1 MKTIKTM
8 LYNVLTFITQ
18 YEWHKIEDI
27 KWRTL
32 PNTHKN
38 GKYGDYTYIKKAEGL
53 VCIHPSHHR
62 VYLFDDKRLDG
73 NKMIRIPLFQSF
85 SKYRIVGISTRDSY
99 YKNGTHAIRCNCD
112 RCAWT
117 WHKPKDQEHLKAK
130 DWKPSFGRGIVPT
143 PEEKANSLQN
153 IFDMVNNGNI
163 KFVDTSKPNA
173 IKDMFRDI
181 KKDIDKQED

>member
-27 KWRTL
+27 EWRTL
-32 PNTHKN
+32 PDTHKN

-99 YKNGTHAIRCNCD
+99 YK
-112 RCAWT
+112 
-117 WHKPKDQEHLKAK
+117 KDEEEDEVYDLAREKLMTFI
-130 DWKPSFGRGIVPT
+130 SFWYFISYR
-143 PEEKANSLQN
+143 
-153 IFDMVNNGNI
+153 
-163 KFVDTSKPNA
+163 
-173 IKDMFRDI
+173 
-181 KKDIDKQED
+181 